1 MSLYF
6 HTFANFFN
14 MSSKKSCFIDSWKIL
29 SAELVIKYFEKMSQ
43 TINYLRVSLFL
54 ILVRPFRSKVFF
66 LVSSMVTELFVKMQ
80 VFRQL
85 WLVKLQRVL
94 ICQMFLE
101 LHHQS
106 YQQVCHIYF
115 LQKLILLVPSVH

>member
-94 ICQMFLE
+94 ICKMFLE
-101 LHHQS
+101 LYHQS
-106 YQQVCHIYF
+106 YQKVCHIYF